1 MKVRVVSWL
10 AASLFFVP
18 PTVASEIPLDPIA
31 GKEAAAV
38 TAASQRAVPPQQ
50 RVAALNTA
58 LLEAMKNADEV
69 GYRQRYDRL
78 APIIMQSFD
87 FAGMTRVAAGRFLGD
102 LSPQD
107 SDALTQGLAR
117 LTIATF
123 ASQFDGFLDHR
134 FEITGSEPGPGGAVL
149 VHTSLVSPYRP
160 PLTIG
165 YMMYP
170 GPEEGEWK
178 IYDIYLGSALSLLSL
193 RRSEYASIL
202 TREGIGGLV
211 REIDRRVAY
220 LTPGNTWSASRF
232 EN

>member
-1 MKVRVVSWL
+1 MNLQLVGWL
-10 AASLFFVP
+10 AASVFIVP
-18 PTVASEIPLDPIA
+18 QTVASEVRVAPIPA
-31 GKEAAAV
+31 REAAAV
-38 TAASQRAVPPQQ
+38 VEASQPEAPPQQ

-102 LSPQD
+102 FSQQD

-117 LTIATF
+117 LTIASF

-134 FEITGSEPGPGGAVL
+134 FEITGSEPGPNGAVL
-149 VHTSLVSPYRP
+149 VHTQLISPYRP
-160 PLTIG
+160 PLNIG

-170 GPEEGEWK
+170 APEGNGWK

-202 TREGIGGLV
+202 TRDGIGGLV

-220 LTPGNTWSASRF
+220 LTPGNTWSASRL